1 MQGRAAHVRGERVQ
15 HINPLTSV
23 AHIMSGIFD
32 PTMTMVSHGLNLTL
46 TRQTALNAN
55 LANLDTPG
63 YTPTDV
69 NFADAL
75 QDAMQTGE
83 ISEDAMVD
91 RPDRAP
97 GVDGNSVDL
106 DMQMARVS
114 QNATLY
120 QASGKAMS
128 RKLAMLRYVI
138 SEGA

>member
-1 MQGRAAHVRGERVQ
+1 
-15 HINPLTSV
+15 
-23 AHIMSGIFD
+23 MSGIFD
-32 PTMTMVSHGLNLTL
+32 PTMTMIGHGLNLSL
-46 TRQTALNAN
+46 TRQSALSAN

-63 YTPTDV
+63 YTPNDV
-69 NFADAL
+69 NFAEAL
-75 QDAMQTGE
+75 QEAMQTNQ
-83 ISEDAMVD
+83 ISEDAVVA
-91 RPDRAP
+91 RPDKAP

-120 QASGKAMS
+120 QASSKAMS